1 MLCPFCKD
9 KNTKVV
15 DKRDSDEISITRR
28 RRECIACGK
37 RFTTYEKAESPTV
50 KVLKKDGSLQHFD
63 KEKIIKGIKIAAQKR
78 ISDEEIENI
87 ADEIEIKMI
96 NRKSNKVSASDIGR
110 LVMNRLKK
118 MDKIAYI
125 RFASVYLGFESIEDF
140 KEALEEVA

>member
-140 KEALEEVA
+140 KEALEDVA

>member
-15 DKRDSDEISITRR
+15 DKRDSEEVMVTRR
-28 RRECIACGK
+28 RRECTSCGK
-37 RFTTYEKAESPTV
+37 RFTTYERAESPVV

-63 KEKIIKGIKIAAQKR
+63 KEKIIRGIKVAAQKR

-87 ADEIEIKMI
+87 ADDIEIKLI

-118 MDKIAYI
+118 LDKIAYI
-125 RFASVYLGFESIEDF
+125 RFASVYLGFEDMDDF
-140 KEALEEVA
+140 KSAIKEVE

>member
-125 RFASVYLGFESIEDF
+125 RFASVYLGFENIEDF
-140 KEALEEVA
+140 KEALDNVA

>member
-15 DKRDSDEISITRR
+15 DKRDSEEISITRR
-28 RRECIACGK
+28 RRECTACGK

-50 KVLKKDGSLQHFD
+50 KVLKKDGSIQHFD
-63 KEKIIKGIKIAAQKR
+63 KEKIIRGIKVAAQKR
-78 ISDEEIENI
+78 ISDDEIENI

-140 KEALEEVA
+140 KSALEEVA

>member
-15 DKRDSDEISITRR
+15 DKRDSDEVLVTRR
-28 RRECIACGK
+28 RRECTACGK
-37 RFTTYEKAESPTV
+37 RFTTYERAESPVV

-63 KEKIIKGIKIAAQKR
+63 KEKVIRGIRIAAQKR

-87 ADEIEIKMI
+87 ADDIEIKII
-96 NRKSNKVSASDIGR
+96 NRKSTKVSASDIGR

-118 MDKIAYI
+118 LDKIAYI
-125 RFASVYLGFESIEDF
+125 RFASVYLGFEDMDDF
-140 KEALEEVA
+140 KSAIRDVE

>member
-15 DKRDSDEISITRR
+15 DKRDSDEVSITRR
-28 RRECIACGK
+28 RRECISCGK

-78 ISDEEIENI
+78 ISDEEIETI
-87 ADEIEIKMI
+87 ADEIEIKII
-96 NRKSNKVSASDIGR
+96 NRKSSKVSASDIGR

-118 MDKIAYI
+118 LDKIAYI
-125 RFASVYLGFESIEDF
+125 RFASVYLGFEGIEDF
-140 KEALEEVA
+140 KSAIKEVE